1 MSDIAMLEQ
10 LKIYRHFVAYSICD
24 GVIFEPVPCSTD
36 SCGWTRN
43 LVGSVAR
50 EVRGVDSSNE
60 AEDATSDAGWCGWSS
75 GDISALVHEA
85 LVSEVSTCS
94 RYFSL
99 GIPAM
104 VWLHFLQVL
113 KSEI

>member
-1 MSDIAMLEQ
+1 M
-10 LKIYRHFVAYSICD
+10 
-24 GVIFEPVPCSTD
+24 
-36 SCGWTRN
+36 
-43 LVGSVAR
+43 GSVAR
-50 EVRGVDSSNE
+50 KVRGVDSSNE
-60 AEDATSDAGWCGWSS
+60 AEDAASDAGWRGWSS

-94 RYFSL
+94 RYFAL

-104 VWLHFLQVL
+104 VCLHFLQVL